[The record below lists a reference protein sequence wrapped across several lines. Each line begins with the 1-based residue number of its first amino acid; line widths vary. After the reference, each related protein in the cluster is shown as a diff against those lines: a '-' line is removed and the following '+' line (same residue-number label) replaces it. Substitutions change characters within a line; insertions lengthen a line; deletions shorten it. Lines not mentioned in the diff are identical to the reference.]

1 MLGKSELFNI
11 GMLELVRFLL
21 FVPGYIINIKLV
33 LRRSLVLS
41 VILFNLFK
49 PCFRNKVFHLVK

>member
-21 FVPGYIINIKLV
+21 CVPGYIITIKLV